1 MEVDTRSL
9 IGWCPEPDSNRH
21 VFRHL
26 ILSQACLPFHHPGWA
41 GFQLHR
47 SGFGQI
53 ADRPPEWPRRVA
65 TGLERDCYQSSALWY
80 TMIDP
85 SSGVDGG
92 FLRAVPGIHLGSR
105 RE

>member
-1 MEVDTRSL
+1 
-9 IGWCPEPDSNRH
+9 
-21 VFRHL
+21 
-26 ILSQACLPFHHPGWA
+26 
-41 GFQLHR
+41 
-47 SGFGQI
+47 
-53 ADRPPEWPRRVA
+53 
-65 TGLERDCYQSSALWY
+65 LERDCYQSSALWY